1 MRSDSGGTTSMWV
14 SSPVPEAQPLS
25 ADADGDVCIVGAGIA
40 GLSTAY
46 LLARAGQRVLVVDDG
61 PIGGGETA
69 RTTAHLTT
77 VLDKRFYEI
86 ERKNGAGAARRA
98 ASSHSAAITAIE
110 AITRQEAIE
119 CDFEWVEG
127 YLFAPTAGPES
138 DEELAQELAAA
149 HRAGLAGVTHLPG
162 VPGLPFNTGPCLRFP
177 EQAQFHP
184 LRYLAGLAR
193 CITAMGGRIYDQTH
207 VDDFDGGSPVR
218 LTTRAGHTISAKAAV
233 VTTHTPVNTRIA
245 MHVKQAPYRSYV
257 IGLEVPRGAVPH
269 ALYWDTI
276 EPYHYLRVARS
287 PDEAVEFLIVG
298 GEDHKTGQASDFENR
313 FARLETWAR
322 QRFPMA
328 TRLAYRWSGQVME
341 PIDGL
346 ALIGPEP
353 TGDRNVYLATGFAGN
368 GMTGGTVAGLLLTDL
383 ILGRANADATLYDPG
398 RTTNTL
404 AEFVRDG
411 VNAVAHY
418 AQWLTGGDV
427 NAHSLIPVD
436 SGAVLRRGA
445 TKFAVYRD
453 RTGTLHA
460 HSAECTHLGCVVTWN
475 SLEGSW
481 DCPCHG
487 SRFDPYGRVIHGPA
501 NADLKKESIQ

>member
-1 MRSDSGGTTSMWV
+1 MWV
-14 SSPVPEAQPLS
+14 SSPVPESPPLS
-25 ADADGDVCIVGAGIA
+25 ADADSDVCIVGAGIA
-40 GLSTAY
+40 GLSAAY

-86 ERKNGAGAARRA
+86 ERTHDAGAARRA
-98 ASSHSAAITAIE
+98 ASSHSAAIAAIE

-119 CDFEWVEG
+119 CDFERVDG
-127 YLFAPTAGPES
+127 YLFAPTVGTDS
-138 DEELAQELAAA
+138 DEEMAQELEAA
-149 HRAGLAGVTHLPG
+149 HRAGLEDVTLLSSA
-162 VPGLPFNTGPCLRFP
+162 PGLPFNTGPCLRFP

-193 CITAMGGRIYDQTH
+193 SITAMGSRIHDHTH
-207 VDDFDGGSPVR
+207 VGEIDSGTTVR
-218 LTTRAGHTISAKAAV
+218 LTTRTGHTISAKAAV
-233 VTTHTPVNTRIA
+233 VTTHTPVNTRVA

-257 IGLEVPRGAVPH
+257 IGLEVPRGAVRH

-287 PDEAVEFLIVG
+287 PDETVEFLVVG

-328 TRLAYRWSGQVME
+328 TRLAHRWSGQVME

-346 ALIGPEP
+346 AFIGPDP

-398 RTTNTL
+398 RRTNAL

-411 VNAVAHY
+411 VNAIAHY

-427 NAHSLIPVD
+427 SDASLIPAD
-436 SGAVLRRGA
+436 SGAVLRRGT
-445 TKFAVYRD
+445 TKVAVYRD
-453 RTGTLHA
+453 RAGTLHA